1 MPAEPARG
9 VGVILADKGISR
21 GSRRQLE
28 SGAHFS
34 LLGLAR
40 AAGKKNPA
48 EAGILMR
55 LSQALGRALP
65 PAEWPQLRRELPAD
79 LPRPF

>member
-1 MPAEPARG
+1 

-28 SGAHFS
+28 SGAHFP

-55 LSQALGRALP
+55 LGQALGLAF
-65 PAEWPQLRRELPAD
+65 PQLAYELPAD